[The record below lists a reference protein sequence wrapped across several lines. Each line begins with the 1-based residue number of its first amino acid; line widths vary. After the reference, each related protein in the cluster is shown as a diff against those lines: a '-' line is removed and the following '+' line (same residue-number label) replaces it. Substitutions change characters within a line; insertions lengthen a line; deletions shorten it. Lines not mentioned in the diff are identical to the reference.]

1 MNKILYIP
9 LVVMLGAQV
18 NAQSTLIGNW
28 DTGEQGTIIK
38 VSEKE
43 GEFGGEILTSD
54 NPKVQTGIKMLRE
67 LEYDKNSWTGE
78 LYSIKGD
85 TWYDAEFRPTEEKLF
100 IKITLGFFQR
110 DLTWEKIEI

>member
-1 MNKILYIP
+1 
-9 LVVMLGAQV
+9 
-18 NAQSTLIGNW
+18 
-28 DTGEQGTIIK
+28 
-38 VSEKE
+38 
-43 GEFGGEILTSD
+43 
-54 NPKVQTGIKMLRE
+54 MLRE

-78 LYSIKGD
+78 LYSIKRD